1 MWRPNVNYKNYLFY
15 ALTLIIAVPFA
26 TNSLQ
31 AGTRSYDLL
40 QLLYSPH
47 PFSPVTNLGPPPIIK
62 IQLPVV
68 LSEKLSAVSSRL
80 PKLANSKPTPIK
92 KSKPRFR
99 NALVHSESKKQQE
112 PVSQNDPQPNDT
124 GYLSFGLGYF
134 DINDNK
140 GAAEFRLERRLN
152 KSLWMT
158 QPFVGVMGTG
168 DAAIYGYGGIAF
180 DWVLS
185 NFILTP
191 SFAVGGYLDG
201 DGKDLGHTIEFRS
214 ALEIAYQFPDRH
226 RLGLMFY
233 HLSNA
238 SLADNN
244 PGTEVL
250 SLSYSI
256 PFN

>member
-15 ALTLIIAVPFA
+15 ALIFTISVPFA
-26 TNSLQ
+26 IGSLQ

-47 PFSPVTNLGPPPIIK
+47 PFLLVSNPGPPAIIK
-62 IQLPVV
+62 LQSPEVQ
-68 LSEKLSAVSSRL
+68 SKKSFAVSSRL
-80 PKLANSKPTPIK
+80 PNLTESAPVLVAKSNSRIRK
-92 KSKPRFR
+92 
-99 NALVHSESKKQQE
+99 NLVHREARQQQG
-112 PVSQNDPQPNDT
+112 SFDQNDLQTNHT
-124 GYLSFGLGYF
+124 GYISFGLGYF

-140 GAAEFRLERRLN
+140 STAEFRVERRLN

-158 QPFVGVMGTG
+158 QPFVGVMASG

-180 DWVLS
+180 DWMLS
-185 NFILTP
+185 NFIFTP

-226 RLGLMFY
+226 RLGLIFY